1 MFIKIFFEGNLLD
14 NDLCRWVKTVLVIED
29 SLYGGR
35 FCLYSCFH
43 CVLNDLLLSCRC
55 CRQNKYDI
63 VIISRGNNLLSAPPR
78 RNIFNCCYDC
88 PIWRNMT
95 DKMWLFQPAARR
107 NRLETF
113 QYFKRINIFIENGK
127 ILVPI

>member
-1 MFIKIFFEGNLLD
+1 M
-14 NDLCRWVKTVLVIED
+14 LVIED

-63 VIISRGNNLLSAPPR
+63 VIISRGNNLLSAPDPR
-78 RNIFNCCYDC
+78 CLHHLLLDEIYL
-88 PIWRNMT
+88 I
-95 DKMWLFQPAARR
+95 AAMIVQF
-107 NRLETF
+107 EE
-113 QYFKRINIFIENGK
+113 I
-127 ILVPI
+127 